1 MIESFIDQ
9 FLESGLND
17 AKIDEHPAFAKFL
30 AGNPHPHLIIV
41 AMEALALAVVMDN
54 SVGRGKLGLNS
65 NIVHVI
71 FLIFVSIIY
80 YNGFIEK
87 YPLLSAAFI
96 FSESGFIAASPIA

>member
-1 MIESFIDQ
+1 
-9 FLESGLND
+9 
-17 AKIDEHPAFAKFL
+17 
-30 AGNPHPHLIIV
+30 
-41 AMEALALAVVMDN
+41 MEALALAVVMDN